1 MQKPFKFYPRL
12 LLMVIMLLLM
22 MVIMKLSLTPLWEL
36 LLKRLMESV
45 SLESSASSV
54 VDWYKDLA

>member
-1 MQKPFKFYPRL
+1 MV
-12 LLMVIMLLLM
+12 LMLLLLM

-36 LLKRLMESV
+36 LLKRLMESA
-45 SLESSASSV
+45 SLASSV